1 MPEPRYEPREIEPR
15 WQELWAKERT
25 WEVANE
31 GPGEDTDGNILR
43 VGLGSAETNG
53 ADRHDDTSSYVLEM
67 LPYPSGE
74 PHIGHLKVYSVGD
87 AIAHYH
93 RRLGRRVLHP
103 MGYDS
108 FGLPAENHA
117 IKTGVHPRVST
128 DASIASFQRQFRSW
142 GISIDWSR
150 ELATHEPAYY
160 RWTQWIFLQL
170 LDAGLAYRKEA
181 AVKWCPKD
189 QTVLANEQVT
199 AEGFC
204 ERCGATVEVRQLEQW
219 FLRITDYAER
229 LLNDLD
235 SIDWPEHVKTMQ
247 RNWIGRSEG
256 AEVTFRCDDGDPAH
270 PIDYPV
276 FTTRPDT
283 LFGATFFV
291 MAPEH
296 PDVLRIV
303 AGTEREQEVRDY
315 VSRAI
320 TESGEERSNLEK
332 PKTGVPLGRTVVNP
346 VNGQEIPMY
355 VADYVLMEYGTGA
368 IMAVPGHD
376 ARDHAFA
383 RAYGLPIKR
392 VIEGPPTPPS
402 EGGDEQGLPYLGD
415 GPLVDS
421 DPRFDGVHNRE
432 ALTEIVAWLQGEGKG
447 HASVNYRLRD
457 WLISRQRY
465 WGCPIPIV
473 YCEQCGAV
481 AVPERDL
488 PVRLPDIEDYAPRGR
503 SPLAAA
509 EDWVTTSC
517 PECGGPARRETDTM
531 DTFVDSSWYFLRYCD
546 AANDRAAWDPAVLR
560 EWMPVD
566 QYIGGVEHAILHL
579 MYARFLTKALA
590 DLGALDIQEPFRALF
605 TQGMVT
611 KDGAKMSKS
620 RGNVVSPAAIVERYG
635 ADTAR
640 CYILFIGPPDQD
652 ADWSDEGMEG
662 VHRFLGRL
670 WRQAIEVADELDD
683 GSPSRMREGAEGRMR
698 PSEDPPHAADLGGP
712 HADPPGPAHVQA
724 RQSAHAPTD
733 TTSAFEEH
741 VQDSPYAHAPTDTTS
756 AFEEHVQDSP
766 HAHAMEGTATDA
778 ADLELLRKTHWAID
792 KVSGDLRRFAFNTA
806 IAAVME
812 LVNECSRLRQLAG
825 LDSRRFAL
833 STAASLLFP
842 FAPHLGAEVY
852 ERLDGLRVWEQPWP
866 VAEEEYLERDTY
878 ELVCQVNGKLRD
890 RVLASSQAGPEE
902 LKELCRAAP
911 NVRAHVDGRE
921 IVKEIVVPGKLV
933 NLVVR

>member
-1 MPEPRYEPREIEPR
+1 MDERYDPQEIEPR
-15 WQELWAKERT
+15 WQALWAKERT
-25 WEVANE
+25 WEVSNE
-31 GPGEDTDGNILR
+31 SAAEGGREEARSAPG
-43 VGLGSAETNG
+43 G
-53 ADRHDDTSSYVLEM
+53 AVEQARSSYVLEM

-93 RRLGRRVLHP
+93 RRTGHRVLHP
-103 MGYDS
+103 MGYDA

-117 IKTGVHPRVST
+117 IKTGVHPRDST
-128 DASIASFQRQFRSW
+128 AASIASFQREFRRW

-150 ELATHEPAYY
+150 ELGTHEPRYY

-170 LDAGLAYRKEA
+170 FAAGLAYRKEA

-189 QTVLANEQVT
+189 QTVLANEQVD
-199 AEGFC
+199 ADGHC
-204 ERCGATVEVRQLEQW
+204 ERCGALVEVKQLEQW

-229 LLNDLD
+229 LLGDLD
-235 SIDWPEHVKTMQ
+235 GIEWPEHVKTMQ

-256 AEVTFRCDDGDPAH
+256 AEVTFRCEQLA
-270 PIDYPV
+270 IDYPV

-296 PDVLRIV
+296 PDVARL
-303 AGTEREQEVRDY
+303 AEGTPYEQDVRDY
-315 VSRAI
+315 VNHALN
-320 TESGEERSNLEK
+320 ESNEERGNVEK
-332 PKTGVPLGRTVVNP
+332 PKTGVPLGRTVTNP
-346 VNGQEIPMY
+346 VNGEQIPMY

-376 ARDHAFA
+376 ERDYAFA
-383 RAYGLPIKR
+383 RAYDLPIRR
-392 VIEGPPTPPS
+392 VIEGPASAAPDADPS
-402 EGGDEQGLPYLGD
+402 AAETTEQGLPYSGD
-415 GPLVDS
+415 GLLVNSHPD
-421 DPRFDGVHNRE
+421 FDGMPNRD
-432 ALTEIVAWLQGEGKG
+432 ALGAIVQWLDREGKG

-457 WLISRQRY
+457 WLVSRQRY
-465 WGCPIPIV
+465 WGTPIPIV
-473 YCEQCGAV
+473 YCERCGTV
-481 AVPERDL
+481 AVPAEDL
-488 PVRLPDIEDYAPRGR
+488 PVELPDIEDYAPRGR

-509 EDWVTTSC
+509 EDWVNTKC
-517 PECGGPARRETDTM
+517 PACGGEARRETDTM

-546 AANDRAAWDPAVLR
+546 AANEQAAWDQAALR

-579 MYARFLTKALA
+579 MYARFFTKALA
-590 DLGALDIQEPFRALF
+590 DLGRLDFQEPFKALF

-620 RGNVVSPAAIVERYG
+620 RGNVVSPAAIIERYG

-662 VHRFLGRL
+662 VHRFLSRL
-670 WRQAIEVADELDD
+670 WRMAVETAERTD
-683 GSPSRMREGAEGRMR
+683 GEGEA
-698 PSEDPPHAADLGGP
+698 
-712 HADPPGPAHVQA
+712 
-724 RQSAHAPTD
+724 
-733 TTSAFEEH
+733 
-741 VQDSPYAHAPTDTTS
+741 
-756 AFEEHVQDSP
+756 
-766 HAHAMEGTATDA
+766 GTE
-778 ADLELLRKTHWAID
+778 DLELLRKTHWAID
-792 KVSGDLRRFAFNTA
+792 KVSNDLRRFAFNTA

-812 LVNECSRLRQLAG
+812 LLNECSRLREDA
-825 LDSRRFAL
+825 SVETRRFAL
-833 STAASLLFP
+833 ATAASLLFP
-842 FAPHLGAEVY
+842 FAPHVSADIY
-852 ERLDGLRVWEQPWP
+852 DRLTGERVWEQPWP
-866 VAEEEYLERDTY
+866 QADQAMLERDEY

-890 RVLASSQAGPEE
+890 RVQAETGADAEE

-911 NVRAHVDGRE
+911 NVKAHLDGKQ